1 MKISILREK
10 IKSKKQTEDSNG
22 VILLSGISPENF

>member
-10 IKSKKQTEDSNG
+10 KQKEDSNG
-22 VILLSGISPENF
+22 AIILSGISPENL